1 MEDWQYVGLTAS
13 IFLAASIPERLK
25 VVLLILGTVLFA
37 LSLYE
42 LHLIGKF

>member
-13 IFLAASIPERLK
+13 IFLAASMPEKLK
-25 VVLLILGTVLFA
+25 FILLIFGTFPFG
-37 LSLYE
+37 LSLYA